1 MNNIYDVIVIGGGP
15 AGLTAALYSLR
26 ADKTVLILEKGG
38 FGGQITHSPKI
49 ENYPGFEQISGNE
62 LADKMVEQ
70 VLAQGAEVELTR
82 ATGVDKA
89 DGGFTVHTEDGDFCG
104 RTVVIATGAKHR
116 QLGVEGENELV
127 GEGVSYCAVCD
138 GAFYKGKHV
147 AVIGGGNSALQEAV
161 LLSEG
166 CSRVSIIQNLAF
178 LTGEERLAAK
188 LRKRDNV
195 DFTFNTVVS
204 GFESENGS
212 LTGVKL
218 KNTET
223 GEETIKSLDAVFV
236 AIGLIPENGD
246 FADVCELDKYGYIAS
261 GEACTTNTPGVF
273 CAGDC
278 RTKNVRQIAT
288 AVADGAYAGLAACRY
303 IDNL

>member
-1 MNNIYDVIVIGGGP
+1 MCDHDVIVIGGGP
-15 AGLTAALYSLR
+15 AGLTAALYALR
-26 ADKTVLILEKGG
+26 ADKSVLILEKGG

-62 LADKMVEQ
+62 LADKMVGQ
-70 VLAQGAEVELTR
+70 VLMQGAEVEIDSPC
-82 ATGVDKA
+82 GIEDN
-89 DGGFTVHTEDGDFCG
+89 GGYFTVRSEDNSYTGK
-104 RTVVIATGAKHR
+104 TVIIATGAKHR

-127 GEGVSYCAVCD
+127 GEGISYCAVCD

-166 CSRVSIIQNLAF
+166 CSRVSVIQNLAF

-188 LRKRDNV
+188 LRERDNV

-204 GFESENGS
+204 GFRSEDGV
-212 LTGVKL
+212 LTAVRL
-218 KNTET
+218 HNTET
-223 GEETIKSLDAVFV
+223 GEESEMELDGLFV
-236 AIGLIPENGD
+236 AIGLVPENEAFSD
-246 FADVCELDKYGYIAS
+246 IVKLDQYGYIDS
-261 GEACTTNTPGVF
+261 DERCLTSTPGIF

-278 RTKNVRQIAT
+278 RTKGVRQIAT
-288 AVADGAYAGLAACRY
+288 AVADGASAGLAACRY
-303 IDNL
+303 IDSL

>member
-1 MNNIYDVIVIGGGP
+1 MNYDYDVIVIGGGP

-26 ADKTVLILEKGG
+26 ADKTVLVIEKGG

-70 VLAQGAEVELTR
+70 VLAQGAEVEIAE
-82 ATGVDKA
+82 ATVIERA
-89 DGGFTVHTEDGDFCG
+89 DGGFAVHTDDGVHTG
-104 RTVVIATGAKHR
+104 KTVVIATGARHR
-116 QLGVEGENELV
+116 QLGVDGENELV
-127 GEGVSYCAVCD
+127 GEGISYCAVCD

-147 AVIGGGNSALQEAV
+147 AVVGGGNSALQEAV

-166 CSRVSIIQNLAF
+166 CSRVSVIQNLAF

-188 LRKRDNV
+188 LRARDNV
-195 DFTFNTVVS
+195 DFTFNTVVC
-204 GFESENGS
+204 GFESEYGQ
-212 LTGVKL
+212 LKAVKL
-218 KNTET
+218 KNTGT
-223 GEETIKSLDAVFV
+223 GEETALYLDAVFV
-236 AIGLIPENGD
+236 AIGLVPENEA
-246 FADVCELDKYGYIAS
+246 FADTVGLDGYGYIES
-261 GEACTTNTPGVF
+261 DERCLTKTPGVF

-288 AVADGAYAGLAACRY
+288 AVADGASAGLAACRY
-303 IDNL
+303 IDNM